1 MANITGLL
9 TASTSASDLLLKST
23 WLLDSVGVSTT
34 GTLGALAAG
43 VASWKMMKR
52 TVLIF
57 IFIHSD
63 IKVFISLIHEW
74 ISRSH

>member
-1 MANITGLL
+1 
-9 TASTSASDLLLKST
+9 
-23 WLLDSVGVSTT
+23 
-34 GTLGALAAG
+34 
-43 VASWKMMKR
+43 MMKR